1 MPPQIPGE
9 LAHAVRSRKCILF
22 AGSGL
27 SSAAGYP
34 TWGEMVLRLVEKAR
48 EIPRAKTQG
57 LDELVEKKDWF
68 SLAEFA
74 RMTLTP
80 YDFGQVLKAMFGS
93 TAQPSHAHELIART
107 DFRGII
113 TTNYDR
119 LLEITL
125 TRVRNDLPSAFTTK
139 GIDAMAVALFAPEL
153 FIYKMHGDIGEPSSI
168 VLTASD
174 YDRMILFSPHS
185 RSFLHGAMLNYT
197 LLFVGYSLSDPD
209 FQLVLRELSLM
220 FQNYVPKHFAL
231 VPNGGDFAE
240 EHLLR
245 RLNVQAIGYDPAD
258 GHREAVDVLEE
269 LQAIAPFP
277 PRVMAAAS

>member
-1 MPPQIPGE
+1 MPPQIPPR
-9 LAHAVRSRKCILF
+9 LARAVRGRKCILF

-27 SSAAGYP
+27 SCAAGYP
-34 TWGEMVLRLVEKAR
+34 SWGEMVLRLVDEAR
-48 EIPRAKTQG
+48 QIPGAKVQG

-74 RMTLTP
+74 RTTLTP
-80 YDFGQVLKAMFGS
+80 FDFGEVLKEMFFETG
-93 TAQPSHAHELIART
+93 QPSRAHEMIART

-113 TTNYDR
+113 TTNFDR
-119 LLEITL
+119 LLEIHI
-125 TRVRNDLPSAFTTK
+125 TRVRNSMPTIFTTR
-139 GIDAMAVALFAPEL
+139 GIGAMAVALFTSEL
-153 FIYKMHGDIGEPSSI
+153 FVYKMHGDVGEAHSI

-174 YDRMILFSPHS
+174 YDEMILFSPHT

-220 FQNYVPKHFAL
+220 FQNRVPKHYAL
-231 VPNGGDFAE
+231 IPNCGDFAK

-277 PRVMAAAS
+277 ARVLAAAS

>member
-1 MPPQIPGE
+1 MPPQIPSR
-9 LAHAVRSRKCILF
+9 LARAIRSRKCILF

-34 TWGEMVLRLVEKAR
+34 TWGEMVLRLVAEGR
-48 EIPRAKTQG
+48 EIPGAMVQG

-74 RMTLTP
+74 RTTLTP
-80 YDFGQVLKAMFGS
+80 YDFGEVLREMFGD
-93 TAQPSHAHELIART
+93 TGQPSRAHELIART

-119 LLEITL
+119 LLEIHI
-125 TRVRNDLPSAFTTK
+125 TRVRNFMPTTFTTK
-139 GIDAMAVALFAPEL
+139 GIDAMAMALFSSL
-153 FIYKMHGDIGEPSSI
+153 FFIYKMHGDIGESSSI

-209 FQLVLRELSLM
+209 FQLVLSELSLM
-220 FQNYVPKHFAL
+220 FQNRVPKHYAL
-231 VPNGGDFAE
+231 IPNCGDFAK

-277 PRVMAAAS
+277 ARVMAAAS

>member
-1 MPPQIPGE
+1 MPPQIPLK
-9 LAHAVRSRKCILF
+9 LARAIRSRKCILF

-34 TWGEMVLRLVEKAR
+34 TWGEMVLRLVAEGR
-48 EIPRAKTQG
+48 EVPGAKVQG
-57 LDELVEKKDWF
+57 LDELEEKKDWF
-68 SLAEFA
+68 TLADFA
-74 RMTLTP
+74 RSTLTP
-80 YDFGQVLKAMFGS
+80 YDFGEVLTEMFGY
-93 TAQPSHAHELIART
+93 TGKPSRAHKLIART

-119 LLEITL
+119 LLEITMA
-125 TRVRNDLPSAFTTK
+125 RVRNFLPNTFTTN
-139 GIDAMAVALFAPEL
+139 GIDAMAVALFSSPM

-220 FQNYVPKHFAL
+220 FQNHVPKHYAL
-231 VPNGGDFAE
+231 VPNGGDFAK

-277 PRVMAAAS
+277 PRAMAAAS

>member
-1 MPPQIPGE
+1 MPPQIPHR
-9 LAHAVRSRKCILF
+9 LARAVRSRKCILF
-22 AGSGL
+22 VGSGL
-27 SSAAGYP
+27 SCAAGYP
-34 TWGEMVLRLVEKAR
+34 SWGEMVLRLVDEAR
-48 EIPRAKTQG
+48 QIPGAKVQG
-57 LDELVEKKDWF
+57 LEELIEKKDWF
-68 SLAEFA
+68 TLAEFA
-74 RMTLTP
+74 RTTLTP
-80 YDFGQVLKAMFGS
+80 FDFGEVLTEMLGD
-93 TAQPSHAHELIART
+93 TGQPSRAHELIART

-119 LLEITL
+119 LLETHI
-125 TRVRNDLPSAFTTK
+125 TRVRNSMPTTFTTE
-139 GIDAMAVALFAPEL
+139 GINAMAVALFRPTF
-153 FIYKMHGDIGEPSSI
+153 FIYKMHGDMNEGGSI

-174 YDRMILFSPHS
+174 YDRMILFSPHT

-220 FQNYVPKHFAL
+220 FENRVPKHYAL
-231 VPNGGDFAE
+231 IPNCGDFAA

-258 GHREAVDVLEE
+258 GHREAGDFLAE

-277 PRVMAAAS
+277 PRVRAAA